1 MELKQDM
8 SDILTITKYD
18 GAAEIALNKIDRA
31 NALGPELV
39 ESLLDAVAAATADG
53 TRLLVL
59 RGEGKSFCSGFDL
72 SDLADVSDGDLVHRL
87 IRIEELL
94 QAVYHAPFPTLA
106 LAHGRV
112 FGAGADLFCAC
123 SQRIAAPGTSFRMPG
138 LGFGIVLGTR
148 RLKVRVGEDEA
159 RRIQNSG
166 LTFDAAAA
174 LDLGF
179 ATGIAESDTWPDV
192 IAEAAKSAQTLTP
205 QATADLFRVTATD
218 TRDADMADIART
230 ASVPGLKARITAYRE
245 AALKAAGKK

>member
-1 MELKQDM
+1 MPDTLMISTADGVSE
-8 SDILTITKYD
+8 IT
-18 GAAEIALNKIDRA
+18 LNRADRA
-31 NALGPELV
+31 NALGPALV
-39 ESLLDAVAAATADG
+39 EDLLAAVEAAAAGG

-72 SDLADVSDGDLVHRL
+72 SDLADVTDGDLVNRL
-87 IRIEELL
+87 IRIETLL

-123 SQRIAAPGTSFRMPG
+123 SSRIAAPGTSFRMPG

-148 RLKVRVGEDEA
+148 RLKVRVGEDQA

-166 LTFDAAAA
+166 LTFDAEEA
-174 LDLGF
+174 LALGF
-179 ATGIAESDTWPDV
+179 ATGMADSDGWPQIIAD
-192 IAEAAKSAQTLTP
+192 ARAAAHTLSP
-205 QATADLFRVTATD
+205 RATADLFRVTVTD

-230 ASVPGLKARITAYRE
+230 ASVPGLKDRIAAYRD

>member
-1 MELKQDM
+1 MTDHL
-8 SDILTITKYD
+8 IITTTA
-18 GAAEIALNKIDRA
+18 GATEITLNRADRA
-31 NALGPELV
+31 NALGPGLV
-39 ESLLDAVAAATADG
+39 EGLLGAVDAATWDG

-72 SDLADVSDGDLVHRL
+72 SDLEDVSDGDLVHRL
-87 IRIEELL
+87 IRIETLL

-123 SQRIAAPGTSFRMPG
+123 SRRIAAPGTAFRMPG

-148 RLKVRVGEDEA
+148 RLQVRVGEDQA

-166 LTFDAAAA
+166 LTFGAAEA

-179 ATGIAESDTWPDV
+179 ATEIAEPAAWPALID
-192 IAEAAKSAQTLTP
+192 AERAAAHTLTP

-230 ASVPGLKARITAYRE
+230 ASVPGLRARIAAYRE
-245 AALKAAGKK
+245 QALKAAGKK

>member
-1 MELKQDM
+1 MPDTL
-8 SDILTITKYD
+8 IITRTD
-18 GAAEIALNKIDRA
+18 GITRVTLNRTDKA
-31 NALGPELV
+31 NALGPDLV
-39 ESLLDAVAAATADG
+39 EDLLAAVENVAGDG

-59 RGEGKSFCSGFDL
+59 QGEGKSFCSGFDL
-72 SDLADVSDGDLVHRL
+72 SDLADVTDGDLVHRL
-87 IRIEELL
+87 IRIETLL
-94 QAVYHAPFPTLA
+94 QAVYHAPMPTLA

-123 SQRIAAPGTSFRMPG
+123 SRRVAAPGTSFRMPG

-166 LTFDAAAA
+166 LTFGADEA
-174 LDLGF
+174 LALGF
-179 ATGIAESDTWPDV
+179 ATDIADADAWPQLVD
-192 IAEAAKSAQTLTP
+192 EAGVFAKTLSS
-205 QATADLFRVTATD
+205 QATADLFRVTVTD

-230 ASVPGLKARITAYRE
+230 ASVPGLKDRITAYRE

>member
-1 MELKQDM
+1 MTDTL
-8 SDILTITKYD
+8 ITTKD
-18 GAAEIALNKIDRA
+18 GGATVVTLNKTDRA

-39 ESLLDAVAAATADG
+39 EALLDAVAAASTDG

-59 RGEGKSFCSGFDL
+59 KGEGKSFCSGFDL
-72 SDLADVSDGDLVHRL
+72 SDLAEVTDGDLVNRL
-87 IRIEELL
+87 IRIETLL
-94 QAVYHAPFPTLA
+94 QAVYYAPMPTLA

-123 SQRIAAPGTSFRMPG
+123 SSRIAAPGTSFRMPG

-148 RLKVRVGEDEA
+148 RLKVRVGEDQA

-166 LTFDAAAA
+166 LTFKAEEA

-179 ATGIAESDTWPDV
+179 ATGVVDQDGWDGEVD
-192 IAEAAKSAQTLTP
+192 AARAAAHTLTP
-205 QATADLFRVTATD
+205 TATADLFRVTVTD

-230 ASVPGLKARITAYRE
+230 ASVPGLKDRITAYRE